1 MLTLFTLRTKSV
13 DEASTMVK
21 SLFTDFTKAST
32 IKGFKSAG
40 IDMFDASGQLKQ
52 ADVLLRELNRRFIA
66 LGDNSKAVVA
76 LKNQFT
82 GSEGLIALINAATDR
97 TGALESTLRSFEN
110 SVYDE
115 DSAIKNMMNDTV
127 ALNEILK
134 NKLGATMVQ
143 LGTDTLNARNQIMK
157 LGIVILDWVG
167 KQFRDPY
174 QWAVGHKA
182 NLDKEFDYVDAQ
194 GMTDVEYNAFKRQ
207 LESRKEAI
215 GERMRRN
222 TIAGGVVWDSKRH
235 REMLGEQIAHRP
247 VSRRTR
253 CAAQWHFDL
262 RSRCSCCRLGQR
274 CFRFR
279 HQRRYSQN
287 AGRGLRTKDN
297 QCTDRLSD
305 RQPDYPVDDTSRE
318 PAGYHAH
325 GGRGYR
331 ACCRRCRADAG
342 HFMIWVRRFSI

>member
-235 REMLGEQIAHRP
+235 REMLGEQIAIDQYLEELD
-247 VSRRTR
+247 
-253 CAAQWHFDL
+253 AL
-262 RSRCSCCRLGQR
+262 RSGTSTSGVAAPAAGSGSGASASATREDILKTLGGGSGQKTINV
-274 CFRFR
+274 
-279 HQRRYSQN
+279 QIGSLIDSQTIQSTT
-287 AGRGLRTKDN
+287 LRES
-297 QCTDRLSD
+297 L
-305 RQPDYPVDDTSRE
+305 PDITRMVEEAIVRAVGGAEQMLATS
-318 PAGYHAH
+318 
-325 GGRGYR
+325 
-331 ACCRRCRADAG
+331 
-342 HFMIWVRRFSI
+342 